1 MKVPNLKKS
10 WEYENNFLI
19 SCQNDR
25 IGKILAHYELYK
37 IASKIPGDIILG
49 GVFRGISTVEFST
62 FVNLFE
68 KSKKRQIIVFD
79 EFSKFPKHKGDIKS
93 ETIFKQMGNNGISFS
108 QLSSILKYKKIKNVQ
123 LIKGKIPQ
131 EILKYTK
138 KHKKLKISLVDL
150 DVDIYDRELL
160 SLKILYPK
168 ISKGG
173 ILILNDYRV
182 FEFETKL
189 IDEYFRDKNVVIK
202 KLNFSKTPSYIIKK

>member
-1 MKVPNLKKS
+1 MKLPNLKKS

-138 KHKKLKISLVDL
+138 KL
-150 DVDIYDRELL
+150 R
-160 SLKILYPK
+160 
-168 ISKGG
+168 
-173 ILILNDYRV
+173 N
-182 FEFETKL
+182 
-189 IDEYFRDKNVVIK
+189 
-202 KLNFSKTPSYIIKK
+202 